1 MLEPKKLCKRNV
13 LQWVVH
19 TALMVGGLGEGGG
32 FQVDFSVSEQTLWR
46 YCLLIY
52 ICIYMYLGVDCLP
65 ELYVTG
71 RHFVI
76 QESFVKA

>member
-1 MLEPKKLCKRNV
+1 M
-13 LQWVVH
+13 
-19 TALMVGGLGEGGG
+19 
-32 FQVDFSVSEQTLWR
+32 DFSVSEQTLWR

-52 ICIYMYLGVDCLP
+52 ICIYMYIGVDCLL

-76 QESFVKA
+76 QESFFKA

>member
-1 MLEPKKLCKRNV
+1 M
-13 LQWVVH
+13 
-19 TALMVGGLGEGGG
+19 
-32 FQVDFSVSEQTLWR
+32 DFSVSEQTLWR

-52 ICIYMYLGVDCLP
+52 ICIYMYLGVDCLL